1 MSQIA
6 QIVES
11 NNGKLLG
18 LFVSEAD
25 VESVQITIK
34 IALGSMNNIIQ
45 TFRRYN
51 YEIVSEHHEDN
62 YLNSL
67 RERSDYLDKYLNI

>member
-1 MSQIA
+1 
-6 QIVES
+6 
-11 NNGKLLG
+11 
-18 LFVSEAD
+18 D

-34 IALGSMNNIIQ
+34 IALGSMNDIIQ